1 MLFAASILRGR
12 TCALL
17 AVPFSALPEE
27 AQALPL
33 LVVHNSMSSRAQ
45 SSVAC
50 KALFSGLRASSRKNY
65 REPHIAVCVMHSPLE
80 IDDDRGLVSDH
91 RGVVARGEHRYI
103 TGLTL
108 ELGSV
113 VHSNPRHIRHVIL
126 KVRGLGPLVLA
137 MG

>member
-1 MLFAASILRGR
+1 MSFAASILRGR
-12 TCALL
+12 TCPLL

-33 LVVHNSMSSRAQ
+33 LLVHNSMSSHAQ
-45 SSVAC
+45 FC
-50 KALFSGLRASSRKNY
+50 IGYKALLSGACPSNRKSHG
-65 REPHIAVCVMHSPLE
+65 EQLTFVCVIYSSLE
-80 IDDDRGLVSDH
+80 IGDDRGLVSDQ